1 MGGPTLEEFRRW
13 LQTEI
18 REIESLDI
26 DSNLSKRLI
35 QLESALQEA
44 MAFTAAWEM
53 RTESEV
59 MPVIQ
64 EKAVRLLSSSDDF
77 SEQSTVP
84 RGVCTSCEAEVDED
98 LPFCPACGENR

>member
-1 MGGPTLEEFRRW
+1 MGAPSLEEFRRW

-18 REIESLDI
+18 KEIEALDADSSLA
-26 DSNLSKRLI
+26 NRLI

-44 MAFTAAWEM
+44 MAFTAAWEI

-59 MPVIQ
+59 IPVIQ

-77 SEQSTVP
+77 TEQPTVSGGICP
-84 RGVCTSCEAEVDED
+84 SCEAEVEDD

>member
-1 MGGPTLEEFRRW
+1 MGNPSLEEFRRW

-18 REIESLDI
+18 KEIEPLES
-26 DSNLSKRLI
+26 DSNIAKRLI

-64 EKAVRLLSSSDDF
+64 EKAVRLLSSSEDF
-77 SEQSTVP
+77 TEQHATS
-84 RGVCTSCEAEVDED
+84 GGLCSSCEAEVDDD